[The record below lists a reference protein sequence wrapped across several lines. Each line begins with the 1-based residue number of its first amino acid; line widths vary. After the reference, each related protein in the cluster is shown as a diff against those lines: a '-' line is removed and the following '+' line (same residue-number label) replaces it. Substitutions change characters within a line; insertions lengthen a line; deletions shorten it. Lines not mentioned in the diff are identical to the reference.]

1 MSTEPYLS
9 SSSSVP
15 FDVYPRPLPA
25 RPPPPLYARRAT
37 MHFEKTLGC
46 LLKAV
51 RDEDDR
57 IASLVVD
64 CAEICGILDLG
75 LSLAIVSRVVQ
86 RHAAAGTTRAMLSV
100 GSVFHGILI
109 SACIPMFVTS
119 SGKHTDAKMWYDMI
133 VPRPSSA
140 GLTVSEQGAQ
150 TSCTMQHPINTGAK

>member
-1 MSTEPYLS
+1 
-9 SSSSVP
+9 
-15 FDVYPRPLPA
+15 
-25 RPPPPLYARRAT
+25 
-37 MHFEKTLGC
+37 MHFEKTLVC

-51 RDEDDR
+51 CDEDDR

-100 GSVFHGILI
+100 GSEFHGILI
-109 SACIPMFVTS
+109 SACNPDVVTS

-133 VPRPSSA
+133 VPRLSSA
-140 GLTVSEQGAQ
+140 GLTVSEQVAYLIVVGALLRGSDKVQ
-150 TSCTMQHPINTGAK
+150 CLAARFSLASTNAVSTVSHRVVYITRLDISC